1 MENGMEIRL
10 NGKKACLTATLTVGD
25 LIREKGLDPGT
36 IVVEH
41 NLAIIA
47 TEDLDRVTLKDN
59 DSLEIL
65 RFVGG
70 G

>member
-1 MENGMEIRL
+1 MQIRL
-10 NGKKACLTATLTVGD
+10 NGKPETLTGALSVGD
-25 LIREKGLDPGT
+25 LIREKGLDPDT

-41 NLAIIA
+41 NLVIIA
-47 TEDLDRVTLKDN
+47 TQDLDRVCLKDN

>member
-1 MENGMEIRL
+1 MEIRL
-10 NGKKACLTATLTVGD
+10 NGKPERLSKAVTVGG
-25 LIREKGLDPGT
+25 LIREKGLDPKT
-36 IVVEH
+36 VVVEH
-41 NLAIIA
+41 NLSIIA
-47 TEDLDRVTLKDN
+47 TEDLDQITLKDN

>member
-1 MENGMEIRL
+1 MEIRL
-10 NGKKACLTATLTVGD
+10 NGKTERLAGAVTVGD
-25 LIREKGLDPGT
+25 LIREKGLDPNT

-47 TEDLDRVTLKDN
+47 TEDLEQITLKDN

>member
-1 MENGMEIRL
+1 MQIRL
-10 NGKKACLTATLTVGD
+10 NGKTECLTKAITVGD
-25 LIREKGLDPGT
+25 LIREKGLAPNT

-47 TEDLDRVTLKDN
+47 TDDLDQVIIKDN